1 MELRERVL
9 VLGGSLPHVSVVE
22 VLKELGYY
30 VIVFDYN
37 EFPPARKYADSF
49 EQISIIDKEA
59 VLEGARRLKV
69 DRIINCCNDF
79 AIPVAS
85 YVSEVLNLPQI
96 MSYESA
102 LDCTDKIRMKDVFL
116 RNGIPT
122 SKYIKVSSANELDSE
137 VSFPVVVKP
146 ADTSGSRGI
155 RKINSVDVIGE
166 AINNALSQCVFR
178 KEVVVEE
185 FVEGEEYQVDC
196 IVQNGNVE
204 VALIRLKP
212 KFQKNEISSCVGSL
226 ITPRIFK
233 ENYFEFKNLAESLAK
248 AFEIRNNTFFFQL
261 IKSKDNVSVIE
272 LGVRVGGGWSHKMIK
287 EITGLDFIKVSLYSQ
302 LGREERFQ
310 HHRPLKCYHTCF
322 LFSKAGVFQ
331 KVSGLEALL
340 KEGVID
346 SYQVLMSSGSCVNG
360 VITNKNRVAIYMISS
375 DSMDELRKKVSF
387 AIHNVDIVDA
397 NGESVFDSSNY
408 DGFVSSLS
416 QFD

>member
-1 MELRERVL
+1 
-9 VLGGSLPHVSVVE
+9 
-22 VLKELGYY
+22 
-30 VIVFDYN
+30 
-37 EFPPARKYADSF
+37 
-49 EQISIIDKEA
+49 
-59 VLEGARRLKV
+59 
-69 DRIINCCNDF
+69 
-79 AIPVAS
+79 
-85 YVSEVLNLPQI
+85 
-96 MSYESA
+96 
-102 LDCTDKIRMKDVFL
+102 MKDVFL

-226 ITPRIFK
+226 ITPRIFE
-233 ENYFEFKNLAESLAK
+233 ENYFEFKSLAESLAK

-261 IKSKDNVSVIE
+261 IKSKDTVSVIE

-302 LGREERFQ
+302 LGREEKFQ
-310 HHRPLKCYHTCF
+310 HHCPLKYYHTCF
-322 LFSKAGVFQ
+322 LFSKEGVFQ

>member
-226 ITPRIFK
+226 ITPRIFE
-233 ENYFEFKNLAESLAK
+233 ENYFEFKSLAESLAK

-261 IKSKDNVSVIE
+261 IKSKDTVSVIE

-302 LGREERFQ
+302 LGREEKFQ
-310 HHRPLKCYHTCF
+310 HHCPLKYYHTCF
-322 LFSKAGVFQ
+322 LFSKEGVFQ